1 MTTTTN
7 LTLGYKMY
15 TIDFSRPTQ
24 SNEALLDFFRDVQHR
39 QGNNAESFSKTLMEI
54 EEIKTKYV
62 DHEIVQLAKSL
73 EQQISRSNAEK
84 LEVR

>member
-24 SNEALLDFFRDVQHR
+24 SNEALLDFFKDVQHR
-39 QGNNAESFSKTLMEI
+39 QGNNAESFSKTL
-54 EEIKTKYV
+54 IKTKYV
-62 DHEIVQLAKSL
+62 DHEIVLLAKSL

-84 LEVR
+84 LEV